1 MRVGIFAKTFP
12 RGSMEASLDAVAAN
26 AIEAIQFNMALLGG
40 PSLPDGIAADTAGRI
55 REAVAARGLEMT
67 AVSGTYNMAHPDP
80 ATRRRGQARLGALIA
95 AAPDLGTR
103 IVTVCTGTRDPDDM
117 WRAHPDNARPDAW
130 RDMVES
136 LGAAVPIAERHGVTL
151 GIEPEPNNVV
161 RDARAARDLLDEL
174 RSANL
179 GIVIDGANL
188 VSAGGLATERPVLD
202 EAVSLLGDE
211 IVLAHA
217 KDIRAD
223 GTLVAAGQGG
233 LDYERFVT
241 RLARVGYAGP
251 LVLHGLDE
259 QEVPASAAF
268 LRAAVS
274 RVRAHEETV

>member
-12 RGSMEASLDAVAAN
+12 RASMEASLDAVAAN

-40 PSLPDGIAADTAGRI
+40 PSLPGGIAAAAARRI

-80 ATRRRGQARLGALIA
+80 ATRRRGQERLGALIA
-95 AAPDLGTR
+95 AARDLGTR
-103 IVTVCTGTRDPDDM
+103 IVTVCSGTRDPDDM
-117 WRAHPDNARPDAW
+117 WRAHPDNAQPEAW
-130 RDMVES
+130 RDTVDS
-136 LGAAVPIAERHGVTL
+136 LAAAVPIAERHGVTL

-161 RDARAARDLLDEL
+161 RDARAARRLIDEL
-174 RSANL
+174 RSASL
-179 GIVIDGANL
+179 GIVIDAANL
-188 VSAGGLATERPVLD
+188 VAAGGLATQRPVLD
-202 EAVSLLGDE
+202 EAVSLLGGE

-223 GTLVAAGQGG
+223 GTLVAAGRGG
-233 LDYERFVT
+233 LDYAHYVSG
-241 RLARVGYAGP
+241 LARAGYDGP

-268 LRAAVS
+268 LRGAMT
-274 RVRAHEETV
+274 RVRG